1 MAKELVQFWKGSE
14 NAYHELYIRGRI
26 KDNVRYTVI
35 LNDGRIKEY
44 LGYRELN
51 NCDLE
56 QLAAM
61 DDVMSI
67 DTFQRKFNSLNFKNC
82 RLLVGDNNAFDEDGN
97 LKDEYVP
104 SDTDSTLWYAVVFG
118 NDPSKPTQLIDFNEK
133 TARIKTMGMKE
144 YQVVDNVLMTY
155 NSIIWHENNK

>member
-1 MAKELVQFWKGSE
+1 MTRTLVQFWKGSE

-67 DTFQRKFNSLNFKNC
+67 DTFQRKFNSLNFKN
-82 RLLVGDNNAFDEDGN
+82 AFDEDGN

-104 SDTDSTLWYAVVFG
+104 SDTDSTLWYVVVFG

>member
-1 MAKELVQFWKGSE
+1 MTRTLVQFWKGSE

-97 LKDEYVP
+97 LLNFTDEGSEIFPFPDCV
-104 SDTDSTLWYAVVFG
+104 ST
-118 NDPSKPTQLIDFNEK
+118 N
-133 TARIKTMGMKE
+133 
-144 YQVVDNVLMTY
+144 
-155 NSIIWHENNK
+155 